1 MSTATQKEMVLKH
14 LKRRSLTSWD
24 AIMHYGVT
32 RLADVVFKL
41 KSEGYHINT
50 KIESAEGKRWAKYS
64 LIKGKKNGLH

>member
-1 MSTATQKEMVLKH
+1 MSITTQKQVVLKH

-41 KSEGYHINT
+41 KSEGYTINT
-50 KIESAEGKRWAKYS
+50 KIEKAEGKRWAKYT
-64 LIKGKKNGLH
+64 LVKGKKNDLH

>member
-1 MSTATQKEMVLKH
+1 MSTTSQKEVVLKH

-41 KSEGYHINT
+41 KSDGYQINT
-50 KIESAEGKRWAKYS
+50 RIEHGEGKRWAKYT
-64 LIKGKKNGLH
+64 LVREKKNGLH